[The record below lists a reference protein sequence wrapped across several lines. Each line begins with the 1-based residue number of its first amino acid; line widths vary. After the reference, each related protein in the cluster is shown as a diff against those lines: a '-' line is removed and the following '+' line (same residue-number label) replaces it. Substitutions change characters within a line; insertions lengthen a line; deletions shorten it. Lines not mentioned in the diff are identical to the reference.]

1 MKRVC
6 AAFLILSTASI
17 MLFAKEV
24 SVVIG
29 TGEHWKTKMNPQCAV
44 WLEDTDGNYVRTL
57 YVTRRVSKRS
67 WIFAPAKGRPEAL
80 PVWSHA
86 ANHDGGKSMADNGE
100 LDAVTSATPNADIVF
115 TAETGDK
122 EYIIKAEFNTS
133 FDYNDFYAKKN
144 SRINGQP
151 SVVYEAKI
159 PQGMNGEIRVL
170 LAGCGSETG
179 SDGKISGDI
188 SKLTT
193 AKHIVKKITAAQK

>member
-1 MKRVC
+1 
-6 AAFLILSTASI
+6 

-24 SVVIG
+24 NVVIG

-44 WLEDTDGNYVRTL
+44 WLEDTDGNYLRTL

-67 WIFAPAKGRPEAL
+67 WIFAPPTGRLEAL

-115 TAETGDK
+115 TAEIGDK
-122 EYIIKAEFNTS
+122 ECIIKAEFNTS
-133 FDYNDFYAKKN
+133 FDYNNFYTKKN

-151 SVVYEAKI
+151 YAVYEAKI
-159 PQGMNGEIRVL
+159 PRGMDGEIRLL
-170 LAGCGSETG
+170 LAGCGSPNGT
-179 SDGKISGDI
+179 DGKISGDI